1 MDEQSLLNGPE
12 PQPSTGTAAEAFARL
27 AARVEAMDA
36 RFDGRLAVI
45 ARALEHI
52 AIEKQS
58 IEVPDYNPTLGK
70 INANMAEFAKHI
82 KALSQ
87 SEALRMTPENMA
99 ERIDA
104 AAEAARQADRIAI
117 KEMRELNRQSNA
129 AISKAVGTLRAK
141 EDQRWHMLNAVG
153 IAILAISL
161 LWLFYPGWAASLAPN
176 SWHWPERVARRTM
189 GEPTLWDAGIRLM
202 RVGNP
207 EGWQAIVDA
216 ADMRQANRD
225 TIAACE
231 RAAAKAKE
239 SVRCTIRT
247 GGRRSP

>member
-12 PQPSTGTAAEAFARL
+12 AQPPTGTAAEAFARL
-27 AARVEAMDA
+27 AARVEAMEQ
-36 RFDGRLAVI
+36 RLEGRLAVI
-45 ARALEHI
+45 AHALEHI

-70 INANMAEFAKHI
+70 INANMVELAKHM

-87 SEALRMTPENMA
+87 SEALRITPESMA
-99 ERIDA
+99 ERIMA
-104 AAEAARQADRIAI
+104 AAEAAREADRITI

-129 AISKAVGTLRAK
+129 AMSKAVGTLRAK
-141 EDQRWHMLNAVG
+141 EDQHQHMLYAMG

-161 LWLFYPGWAASLAPN
+161 LWLIYPGWAASMAPHG
-176 SWHWPERVARRTM
+176 WQWPERVARRTM

-202 RVGNP
+202 QAGNP

-231 RAAAKAKE
+231 RATTKAKE
-239 SVRCTIRT
+239 PVRCTIRT
-247 GGRRSP
+247 RIPH